1 MAQQPVET
9 ILVRQLADY
18 LSVPVIVF
26 DPARTAIFYNE
37 PAERLLGVRFDETGR
52 VSPEE
57 AERLIELSDDRAAPF
72 EDARRP
78 AAIAL
83 EERRPT
89 HARYWVRRRSDGV
102 RLQVEVT
109 AFPLIGQG
117 DALLGAVVM
126 FWEGQGT

>member
-26 DPARTAIFYNE
+26 DPERTAIFYNE

-52 VSPEE
+52 IGPEE
-57 AERLIELSDDRAAPF
+57 ADRLIEVSDDPSAPA
-72 EDARRP
+72 EDTKRP
-78 AAIAL
+78 VVMAL
-83 EERRPT
+83 EDRRPT
-89 HARYWVRRRSDGV
+89 HVVRWVRRHADGV
-102 RLQVEVT
+102 RLLVEIT

-117 DALLGAVVM
+117 DTLLGAVAM
-126 FWEGQGT
+126 FWERHQP

>member
-52 VSPEE
+52 IGPDE
-57 AERLIELSDDRAAPF
+57 ADRLIEMTDDPAATGG
-72 EDARRP
+72 DARRP
-78 AAIAL
+78 VAIAL

-89 HARYWVRRRSDGV
+89 HALRRVQRRADGV
-102 RLQVEVT
+102 RLEVEVT

-117 DALLGAVVM
+117 GTLLGAVAM
-126 FWEGQGT
+126 FWERHGT

>member
-26 DPARTAIFYNE
+26 DPARTAVFYNE

-52 VSPEE
+52 VTPEE
-57 AERLIELSDDRAAPF
+57 AERLIEVSDDRPAPI
-72 EDARRP
+72 EEAKWPAVIALRERRP
-78 AAIAL
+78 A
-83 EERRPT
+83 
-89 HARYWVRRRSDGV
+89 HARHWVRRRSDGV
-102 RLQVEVT
+102 RFQVEIT

-126 FWEGQGT
+126 FWERDGT